1 MPVKIEPHIVEELA
15 SMDLV
20 LWEAKHP
27 KVAFFNEKTGKMSY
41 RERKDWVIISL
52 IGPGVD
58 GDKPAGAP
66 TLREAV
72 DAALRT
78 YFSERIPGLRGAMLR
93 LEKACFETTVRLMS
107 DRNLAGSDDDDDIS
121 F

>member
-1 MPVKIEPHIVEELA
+1 MPVKVDPAIVEELA

-27 KVAFFNEKTGKMSY
+27 RQAFLSDKTGKMSS

-52 IGPGVD
+52 TGPGVD
-58 GDKPAGAP
+58 GEKPAGAP

-72 DAALRT
+72 DTALRT
-78 YFSERIPGLRGAMLR
+78 YFSDRVPGLRGSILR
-93 LEKACFETTVRLMS
+93 LEKACFEMTVSLMAG
-107 DRNLAGSDDDDDIS
+107 RNLAGEEDEDVP